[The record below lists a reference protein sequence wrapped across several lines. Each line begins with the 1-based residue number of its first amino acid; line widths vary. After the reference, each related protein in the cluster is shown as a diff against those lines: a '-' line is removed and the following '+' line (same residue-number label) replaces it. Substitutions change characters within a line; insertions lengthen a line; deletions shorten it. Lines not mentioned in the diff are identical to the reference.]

1 MDFLITQDSKN
12 DKNLNLVY
20 EKKGKN
26 SFKVFGD
33 KPFFIS
39 NSNKTDYLV
48 FGYINGIRLKNGKIN
63 DNISKLK
70 LLDSFKND
78 NNFQNLEGRFVLI
91 KIKKDSSVEI
101 KSDKQAKKD
110 VYILKEHKNINI
122 SSRIDYLPTELSY
135 KRIDSVGL
143 MQATYIYGGR
153 PLKKQTLYENISRL
167 GVLEKLIFNSLHKVK
182 IKKIKSKK
190 RVSVNFKNKE
200 KALND
205 YSDRFIESV
214 RANASKEGNIVF
226 LSSGW
231 DSTSILATLVH
242 LFGKSKTRAVIG
254 RMKYSKRSNIAN
266 VFEMKRAKKMAD
278 YFGIKL
284 DIVDLDYT
292 KDVSRLIHKVKKQYK
307 PHNFANITGFNHW
320 LLAEKAKKNS
330 IYPNEVVF
338 AGEMSDGAHNFGFS
352 QYASIF
358 HPSSFEFREYSDKMA
373 SYLFGPT
380 FLKVLIS
387 KEQNKDPVWNLFKN
401 QKTKKFFEDLKS
413 TPLQIKEQFLK
424 SFFLRAGRIPLA
436 KNNSKLLSSIG
447 RNLLDD
453 FSTNKYLKESLKDL
467 DSKNLYSKLIN
478 LYESFHWQGATVATL
493 YHACESHNLK
503 CSMPFHDSF
512 LLEFLSDMPESWG
525 RGLEL
530 KPTKYPLKWMLKN
543 RINYPME
550 LQKGA
555 HSYTYDIDPS
565 FSHVGELVNHSFLG
579 KLWRK
584 NLSSKQYL
592 NFLDIKFFNHSY
604 IEPLIDRYV
613 SGEELFGEELTDV
626 YNIAFQDMINFS

>member
-1 MDFLITQDSKN
+1 MDFLLTQDSVTN
-12 DKNLNLVY
+12 INLDLIL
-20 EKKGKN
+20 EKKGKKG
-26 SFKVFGD
+26 FKIFGQ

-39 NSNKTDYLV
+39 NINKTEYLV
-48 FGYINGIRLKNGKIN
+48 FGYINGIRSKTGKI
-63 DNISKLK
+63 DNNLSKLK
-70 LLDSFKND
+70 LLKSFKND
-78 NNFQNLEGRFVLI
+78 NDFQNLEGRFVLI
-91 KIKKDSSVEI
+91 KINKDFSIEI

-110 VYILKEHKNINI
+110 VYILKENKKINI

-135 KRIDSVGL
+135 KKIDPIGL

-167 GVLEKLIFNSLHKVK
+167 GVLEKLICNRSQKVT
-182 IKKIKSKK
+182 IKKIKPKK
-190 RVSVNFKNKE
+190 QIPVNFKNKE
-200 KALND
+200 RALND

-214 RANASKEGNIVF
+214 RANSSKEGNIVF

-242 LFGKSKTRAVIG
+242 LFGKHKTRAVIG

-284 DIVDLDYT
+284 DVVDLDYT
-292 KDVSRLIHKVKKQYK
+292 KDVSKLIERVKKQYK

-330 IYPNEVVF
+330 TNSNEVVF

-358 HPSSFEFREYSDKMA
+358 HPSSYDFREYSDKMA

-380 FLKVLIS
+380 FLNVLIS
-387 KEQNKDPVWNLFKN
+387 KEQDKDPVWNLFKN
-401 QKTKKFFEDLKS
+401 QKTKQFFEDLKS

-436 KNNSKLLSSIG
+436 KNNSKLLSPLG
-447 RNLLDD
+447 KNLLDD
-453 FSTNKYLKESLKDL
+453 FSTKKYLKESLKDL
-467 DSKNLYSKLIN
+467 NSKNLYSKLLN
-478 LYESFHWQGATVATL
+478 LYDSFHWQGATVATL

-530 KPTKYPLKWMLKN
+530 KPTKYPLKWMLNN
-543 RINYPME
+543 RINYPIE

-592 NFLDIKFFNHSY
+592 NFLDSKFFNHSY
-604 IEPLIDRYV
+604 IEPLINRYV

-626 YNIAFQDMINFS
+626 YNIAFQHMINFS